1 MARTLFPD
9 ILAAYTVDIKNEI
22 RKIYRIFFV
31 EEYDVGTYY
40 SPYSSSIYKF
50 CEESFLFYRHRGII
64 LSLKEFDKKFG
75 FDKFYNISNCSDGE
89 ELDYLIDFCEYVYN
103 LLSNITF
110 KNEKIEAYSR
120 FVINHIKKLCESLN
134 HVIHN
139 TGDGM
144 YFIVPS
150 NGVIDYVCEKMGND
164 VTQLIRVY
172 SHKTTKGNLAIKQQ
186 ILSTLCKELEPYRK
200 DLSKFEMKKTVDNV
214 FYGANNC
221 DVRHKNTDQE
231 GKNYCANF
239 AGLTEEER
247 ESIYDN
253 MFENIIV
260 LLSAMIGS
268 EAIDE
273 LNGEIAGIKKK
284 IALRN
289 D

>member
-110 KNEKIEAYSR
+110 KNEKIGACSK
-120 FVINHIKKLCESLN
+120 FVTNHIKKLCESLN
-134 HVIHN
+134 YVIHN

-150 NGVIDYVCEKMGND
+150 NEILDYVCEKMGDD
-164 VTQLIRVY
+164 VTSLIRVF
-172 SHKTTKGNLAIKQQ
+172 SHKTSKGDLAKKQQ
-186 ILSTLCKELEPYRK
+186 ILAYLYKRIEPDREKLSELKMDRIVK
-200 DLSKFEMKKTVDNV
+200 NV
-214 FYGANNC
+214 FSCANNC
-221 DVRHKNTDQE
+221 DIRHNNSDQE
-231 GKNYCANF
+231 YDNYCANF
-239 AGLTEEER
+239 DELTAKEK

-253 MFENIIV
+253 LFGNIIV
-260 LLSAMIGS
+260 LLSAKIEL
-268 EAIDE
+268 EAINGLNDE
-273 LNGEIAGIKKK
+273 MSK
-284 IALRN
+284 INRK
-289 D
+289 